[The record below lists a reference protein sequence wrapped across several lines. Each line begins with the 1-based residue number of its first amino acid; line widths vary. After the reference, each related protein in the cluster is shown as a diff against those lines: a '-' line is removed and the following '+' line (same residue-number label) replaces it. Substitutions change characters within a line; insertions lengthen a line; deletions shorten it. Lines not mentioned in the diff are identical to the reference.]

1 MSLIPAE
8 NSLAVIA
15 ALFVVA
21 SLGFAAEK
29 TRWGKTLTG
38 AVWTILGAI
47 LLSNLNIIPKT
58 SPAYDFVFGYLVA
71 ILIPLF
77 LFQANLRKIF
87 FETSR
92 MALAFLIA
100 SLGTVLGAILAFY
113 LVDLGPQSADLAG
126 IFTATYIG
134 GSVNYA
140 GAIETLGYTNAS
152 MISAA
157 TAVDNLASAL
167 FLAMLA
173 VLPAWRW
180 LASRFVAMDHT
191 QIDDTRDASM
201 HSESITSASLAW
213 AITVALVIAAL
224 GTMIAD
230 ALGAPSMKY
239 LVITVLTVIPATFAP
254 QLMARLSGAF
264 EVGTVLAFVFFGA
277 IAAGADIGQLI
288 AVAPMLLVFV
298 LILLSVHSLVT
309 FGLGSLF
316 KLSLPELIIAS
327 NAAILGATTAPALA
341 AAQGWRGLVTPGVLV
356 GVLGYAIGT
365 FLGVGVAGLLG

>member
-1 MSLIPAE
+1 MSFIPAD
-8 NSLAVIA
+8 NTLAVMA
-15 ALFVVA
+15 VLFVVA

-29 TRWGKTLTG
+29 TKWGKTLTG
-38 AVWTILGAI
+38 AVWTILGVI
-47 LLSNLNIIPKT
+47 LLSNLNVIPKA
-58 SPAYDFVFGYLVA
+58 SPAYDFVFSYLVA

-77 LFQANLRKIF
+77 LFQANLRRIF
-87 FETSR
+87 METTR
-92 MALAFLIA
+92 MALAFMIA
-100 SLGTVLGAILAFY
+100 SLGTVLGAILAFN
-113 LVDLGPQSADLAG
+113 LVSLGPKSAELAG
-126 IFTATYIG
+126 IFTASYIG

-140 GAIETLGYTNAS
+140 ATIETLGYANAS

-157 TAVDNLASAL
+157 TAVDSLASAL

-180 LASRFVAMDHT
+180 LASRFVTIDHSEAT
-191 QIDDTRDASM
+191 DTKEASM
-201 HSESITSASLAW
+201 ESEAITSISLSW
-213 AITVALVIAAL
+213 SVSIALVIVAV
-224 GTMIAD
+224 GTAIAD
-230 ALGAPSMKY
+230 ALDVPSMKY
-239 LVITVLTVIPATFAP
+239 LVITVLTVIPATLFP
-254 QLMARLSGAF
+254 GLMARLKGAF

-288 AVAPMLLVFV
+288 SVAPMLLVFV

-309 FGLGSLF
+309 FGLGSIL

>member
-1 MSLIPAE
+1 MSLIPAD
-8 NSLAVIA
+8 NALAVMA

-21 SLGFAAEK
+21 SLGFAAERTK
-29 TRWGKTLTG
+29 WGRTLTG

-47 LLSNLNIIPKT
+47 ALSNLNIIPKA
-58 SPAYDFVFGYLVA
+58 SPAYDFVFGYMVA

-77 LFQANLRKIF
+77 LFQANLRRIF
-87 FETSR
+87 METSR
-92 MALAFLIA
+92 MALAFMVA
-100 SLGTVLGAILAFY
+100 SLGSVLGTILAFY

-140 GAIETLGYTNAS
+140 ATIETLNYTNSS

-173 VLPAWRW
+173 VLPAWNFV
-180 LASRFVAMDHT
+180 AKRFVKIDHT
-191 QIDDTRDASM
+191 QAPVKEDISIK
-201 HSESITSASLAW
+201 SETITSASMAW
-213 AITVALVIAAL
+213 ALTVSLVIVAVGTMTANAL
-224 GTMIAD
+224 GM
-230 ALGAPSMKY
+230 PSMKY
-239 LVITVLTVIPATFAP
+239 LVITVLTIIPATFVPA
-254 QLMARLSGAF
+254 LMDRLKGAF
-264 EVGTVLAFVFFGA
+264 EIGTVLAYVFFGA

-288 AVAPMLLVFV
+288 SVAPMLLIFV
-298 LILLSVHSLVT
+298 LVVLSTHSLVT
-309 FGLGSLF
+309 FGLGAFL

-327 NAAILGATTAPALA
+327 NAAVLGATTAPALA
-341 AAQGWRGLVTPGVLV
+341 AAQGWRDLVTPGVLV

-365 FLGVGVAGLLG
+365 FLGVGVARLLG